1 MDVRAQIASV
11 FHLDKC
17 LGCHTCSVACKNL
30 WTDRKGAEHMWW
42 NNVEAR
48 PGTGYPRGWED
59 QDRWNGGWSVA
70 GGGLELRAGSKPGA
84 LSRIFHNP
92 SLPVLDDYYEPWTY
106 RYGDLFDAKPTDT
119 PPSARP
125 VSAITGRPMDPR
137 AGPNWDDDLAG
148 SRRYA
153 AKDPNL
159 EALTPTERAALQA
172 TERLAYFHLPRTCNH
187 CANPACVAACPSG
200 AAYKR
205 GEDGLVVISQD
216 GCRGWRMCVSSC
228 PYKKVFYNWE
238 TGKSE
243 KCIGCY
249 PRIECGEA
257 PACFAACPG
266 RIRFQGVLLY
276 DAERIPEL
284 AARPEAELVAAAR
297 ELVLDPA
304 DPAVIEAAR
313 RSGIGDA
320 ILDAARRSPVLRFL
334 KRWKLA
340 LPLHPEF
347 RTLPMV
353 FYVPPLAPLLA
364 ERDEEA
370 IGCSGLRPPPVGEQS
385 SPPPLRTA
393 AGLFATVESSRL
405 PLRYLSALFAGGND
419 GEVARA
425 LRKLLAVRL
434 WRRAESVGDVDAAEV
449 TRAFAEAELDPAA
462 AAELHRL
469 TTWAPLEERVV
480 LPPSTRAEDLDP
492 WPSPTALAFQPP
504 GRV

>member
-1 MDVRAQIASV
+1 VKENAMDVRAQIASV

-48 PGTGYPRGWED
+48 PGAGYPRGWED
-59 QDRWNGGWSVA
+59 QERWSGGWTV
-70 GGGLELRAGSKPGA
+70 GGDGGLELRAGSKTGT
-84 LSRIFHNP
+84 LSRLFHNP
-92 SLPVLDDYYEPWTY
+92 ALPVLDDYYEPWTY
-106 RYGDLFDAKPTDT
+106 RYGDLFDSKPSDT
-119 PPSARP
+119 APSARP
-125 VSAITGRPMDPR
+125 ISAITGQPMEPR

-148 SRRYA
+148 SRQYA

-159 EALTPTERAALQA
+159 AGLTDAERAALQA

-276 DAERIPEL
+276 DAERISTL
-284 AARPEAELVAAAR
+284 AARPEQELVAAAR
-297 ELVLDPA
+297 ELVLDPE
-304 DPAVIEAAR
+304 DPIVLEGARRSGIPEATIEAAR
-313 RSGIGDA
+313 RS
-320 ILDAARRSPVLRFL
+320 PVFRFL
-334 KRWKLA
+334 KRWQLA

-364 ERDEEA
+364 ERTDD
-370 IGCSGLRPPPVGEQS
+370 VT
-385 SPPPLRTA
+385 RTA
-393 AGLFATVESSRL
+393 EGLFATVESSRL

-419 GEVARA
+419 DEVARA
-425 LRKLLAVRL
+425 LRKLLALRL
-434 WRRAESVGDVDAAEV
+434 WRRRETVGDVDAAEV
-449 TRAFAEAELDPAA
+449 SRAFAEADLTPADA
-462 AAELHRL
+462 GELHRL

-492 WPSPTALAFQPP
+492 WPSPTELRFQPP